1 MFTSQREERADSR
14 IIALVELDVHRM
26 RVRII
31 LTRKAIRERMLE
43 LEHARDYLGER
54 RGIDDQRTTAKL
66 ENMKPGPRDG

>member
-1 MFTSQREERADSR
+1 MFTSQREEWADPR
-14 IIALVELDVHRM
+14 IIALVELDVHKM

-43 LEHARDYLGER
+43 LEHSRDYLGER

-66 ENMKPGPRDG
+66 ENRKPRQRDG